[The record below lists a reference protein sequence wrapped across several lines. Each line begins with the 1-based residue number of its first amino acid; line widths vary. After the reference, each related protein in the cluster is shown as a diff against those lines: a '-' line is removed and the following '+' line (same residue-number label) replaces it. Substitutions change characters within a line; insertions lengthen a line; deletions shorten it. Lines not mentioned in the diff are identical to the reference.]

1 MTYKKNRFINVI
13 LLTIVG
19 GYLNAYTFLLKDGVF
34 ASMQTGNIIFSSISL
49 INQDYL
55 EFFRYLVPIT
65 VYSLSIMAAIYLK
78 KNIKK
83 YIKYILLIEIL
94 TLFILSFINNPNYN
108 IFFNSTVAFVS
119 ALQIEGL
126 SNIAGS
132 SYTTTMCT
140 NNLRLLSQEIANSIS
155 NRNITKNTWKFLSII
170 IFFSLGVMLATSIIN
185 INIINPLYIPILI
198 LILVLNLKKNDI

>member
-49 INQDYL
+49 INKDYL